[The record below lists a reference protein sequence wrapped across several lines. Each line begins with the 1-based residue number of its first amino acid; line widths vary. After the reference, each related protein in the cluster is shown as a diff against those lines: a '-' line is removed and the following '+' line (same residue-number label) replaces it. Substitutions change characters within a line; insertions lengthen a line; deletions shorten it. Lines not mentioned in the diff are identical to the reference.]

1 MIKLLGMSSPNV
13 QKVQIML
20 EETALPYTIER
31 VDVWKGENF
40 APEFAALNP
49 NRKVPVVV
57 DDDGPD
63 GRPCTVFESGA
74 ILIYLA
80 EKTGRF
86 LPPHG
91 AARYQVLEWLAV
103 QMCTVGPM
111 FGQYTHFLRYA
122 PPGNEYGQS
131 RYRTQAVR
139 LFETLDARL
148 GQTSYLGGA
157 EYSIAD
163 IATYPWMRD
172 RNGKWG
178 GNWDVYPNV
187 QRWHASVTARPAVQR
202 MIAAMEEI
210 WATDLASIESAPME
224 IADRLLGR
232 GEFSVRPPK

>member
-13 QKVQIML
+13 QKIQIML
-20 EETALPYTIER
+20 EETALPYAIER

-40 APEFAALNP
+40 TPEFAALNP
-49 NRKVPVVV
+49 NRKVPVII

-63 GRPCTVFESGA
+63 GRPCTIFESGA

-86 LPPHG
+86 LPAQG
-91 AARYQVLEWLAV
+91 APRYQVLEWLAV
-103 QMCTVGPM
+103 QMCGVGPM
-111 FGQYTHFLRYA
+111 FGQYTHFLRFA
-122 PPGNEYGQS
+122 PAGNEYAQS

-139 LFETLDARL
+139 LFETLEARL
-148 GQTSYLGGA
+148 EQVPYLGGA

-163 IATYPWMRD
+163 IATFPWMRD

-178 GNWDVYPNV
+178 GNWQVYPHV

-202 MIAAMEEI
+202 MIADMDKV
-210 WATDLASIESAPME
+210 WAADLASIERAPVP
-224 IADRLLGR
+224 IVDRLLGR
-232 GEFSVRPPK
+232 GEFALGPQK